1 MIWFWTQFTIPTVS
15 QFICMNYNVKGGKME
30 GSEYTVTF
38 EAEDFE
44 QWWLAGM
51 DRTKDIVDFYVIH
64 SDDKLTSKDKRELFE
79 NCLSLARVGQGR
91 MTQTH
96 KELRHAINQ
105 WAAAWNSKV
114 EKGAK

>member
-1 MIWFWTQFTIPTVS
+1 
-15 QFICMNYNVKGGKME
+15 MNYNVKGGKME

-51 DRTKDIVDFYVIH
+51 D